1 MYNKKEENGMQC
13 IEGRFMENL
22 EILEVL
28 EKYTNTKVEIEN
40 G

>member
-1 MYNKKEENGMQC
+1 MQC